1 MNANIKKWV
10 LLTSFSDRLQADL
23 AACAI
28 RGSGIRV
35 ELKSDDAGG
44 LYPPLT
50 VAYGVELYVP
60 EEQLDH
66 AKELLQGI
74 SDA

>member
-1 MNANIKKWV
+1 MNANIEKWV

-23 AACAI
+23 AASAI

-50 VAYGVELYVP
+50 VANGVELYVP